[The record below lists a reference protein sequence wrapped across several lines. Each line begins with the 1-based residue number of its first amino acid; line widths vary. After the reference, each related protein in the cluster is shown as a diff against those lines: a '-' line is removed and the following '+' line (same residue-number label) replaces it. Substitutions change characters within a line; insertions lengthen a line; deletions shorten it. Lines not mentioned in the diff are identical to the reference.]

1 MALSHGLA
9 GMGGAAAGAAAVG
22 GYVYLRG
29 VAESYSDEKSQR
41 RCRAVEQALNRTLG
55 RRSLPLPS
63 ISSGCVA
70 PNLEP
75 LQCPTPVLQVQA
87 AHEAIVDYQ
96 TRRRKDA
103 TNPKTLVCELLK
115 TWLRE
120 HAMDREIAAKEVQ
133 AYRDFCREMIYDK
146 DLWRG
151 SWFARCQFT
160 TMLANVQAEL
170 DRLLAVRL
178 RDAGDVRKLFDAL
191 KVDAYYYLLR
201 ATQVLLLS
209 ATTFTVPT
217 AMYSTN
223 LGSLKHST
231 ITPALLKDA
240 SEKDLAKEVIKTW
253 QSDAGRLIR
262 AFLEQ
267 AHVVALVLE
276 QEGHKAAQSVLPHT
290 TRVIEVLRAENLPN
304 RPAGMDKVDPF
315 VKVKLKK
322 NGETIWDAKTH
333 TLENCSSPQWNEAFF
348 LDLPMEGGCEVILEV
363 VDDNGGALLDTVF
376 AKSEPISFEELLRTQ
391 DLKVMLQPNGTL
403 CRDVSSS
410 HLELRFRALD
420 FSQELQA
427 VSLATAKGLRFPEL
441 GPMLKDAVEALDN
454 AAYFLD
460 VIRQAAELTKLM
472 GDMGAVLLEAQLQ
485 ELLGE
490 LDDKV
495 QSFQLKATALEDA
508 VADHVMGHERR
519 RRSSLDVASA
529 ARRLFTSTSSTD
541 GRARQ
546 SSDQLQQ
553 MQVKID
559 QTVSELRKELKA
571 FKGVKDTLGKAQEEA
586 QKLLERL
593 GSEETRRRSGRPN
606 AMVQPLQEGS
616 MKALPAVATPA
627 YTASVSMEIF
637 QKGDQVQVHSAAQ
650 NVWFPDGVVEE
661 ILPEDSSEGPKG
673 SMRVRYAHG
682 ERQKWVR
689 PEEAASILQRL

>member
-1 MALSHGLA
+1 
-9 GMGGAAAGAAAVG
+9 
-22 GYVYLRG
+22 
-29 VAESYSDEKSQR
+29 
-41 RCRAVEQALNRTLG
+41 
-55 RRSLPLPS
+55 
-63 ISSGCVA
+63 
-70 PNLEP
+70 
-75 LQCPTPVLQVQA
+75 
-87 AHEAIVDYQ
+87 
-96 TRRRKDA
+96 
-103 TNPKTLVCELLK
+103 
-115 TWLRE
+115 
-120 HAMDREIAAKEVQ
+120 
-133 AYRDFCREMIYDK
+133 
-146 DLWRG
+146 
-151 SWFARCQFT
+151 
-160 TMLANVQAEL
+160 
-170 DRLLAVRL
+170 
-178 RDAGDVRKLFDAL
+178 
-191 KVDAYYYLLR
+191 
-201 ATQVLLLS
+201 
-209 ATTFTVPT
+209 
-217 AMYSTN
+217 
-223 LGSLKHST
+223 
-231 ITPALLKDA
+231 
-240 SEKDLAKEVIKTW
+240 
-253 QSDAGRLIR
+253 
-262 AFLEQ
+262 
-267 AHVVALVLE
+267 
-276 QEGHKAAQSVLPHT
+276 
-290 TRVIEVLRAENLPN
+290 
-304 RPAGMDKVDPF
+304 MDKVDPF

-348 LDLPMEGGCEVILEV
+348 LDLPMEGGCEVILE
-363 VDDNGGALLDTVF
+363 
-376 AKSEPISFEELLRTQ
+376 
-391 DLKVMLQPNGTL
+391 
-403 CRDVSSS
+403 
-410 HLELRFRALD
+410 
-420 FSQELQA
+420 ELQA

-460 VIRQAAELTKLM
+460 VARQAAELTKLM

-571 FKGVKDTLGKAQEEA
+571 FKGVKDG
-586 QKLLERL
+586 
-593 GSEETRRRSGRPN
+593 
-606 AMVQPLQEGS
+606 
-616 MKALPAVATPA
+616 
-627 YTASVSMEIF
+627 VSMEIF

-682 ERQKWVR
+682 ERQKWEPKFR
-689 PEEAASILQRL
+689 ALQRSSAKLQELLERPGERDRAYRIARDQRIEAERRKALPTGDTGPPLRRWGGVLPGFGAGARRLMMSGMECLKITTRIMLDAAPISERPRGLKALDLRSLMPDADASDDMSLVR

>member
-1 MALSHGLA
+1 
-9 GMGGAAAGAAAVG
+9 MGGAAAGAAAVG

-133 AYRDFCREMIYDK
+133 AYRDFCREMIYD
-146 DLWRG
+146 LWHSLGTPSVCKR
-151 SWFARCQFT
+151 
-160 TMLANVQAEL
+160 
-170 DRLLAVRL
+170 
-178 RDAGDVRKLFDAL
+178 DVRKLFDAL

-276 QEGHKAAQSVLPHT
+276 QDG
-290 TRVIEVLRAENLPN
+290 
-304 RPAGMDKVDPF
+304 
-315 VKVKLKK
+315 
-322 NGETIWDAKTH
+322 
-333 TLENCSSPQWNEAFF
+333 
-348 LDLPMEGGCEVILEV
+348 
-363 VDDNGGALLDTVF
+363 
-376 AKSEPISFEELLRTQ
+376 
-391 DLKVMLQPNGTL
+391 
-403 CRDVSSS
+403 
-410 HLELRFRALD
+410 
-420 FSQELQA
+420 
-427 VSLATAKGLRFPEL
+427 
-441 GPMLKDAVEALDN
+441 
-454 AAYFLD
+454 
-460 VIRQAAELTKLM
+460 
-472 GDMGAVLLEAQLQ
+472 
-485 ELLGE
+485 
-490 LDDKV
+490 
-495 QSFQLKATALEDA
+495 
-508 VADHVMGHERR
+508 
-519 RRSSLDVASA
+519 VAS
-529 ARRLFTSTSSTD
+529 
-541 GRARQ
+541 
-546 SSDQLQQ
+546 
-553 MQVKID
+553 
-559 QTVSELRKELKA
+559 
-571 FKGVKDTLGKAQEEA
+571 
-586 QKLLERL
+586 
-593 GSEETRRRSGRPN
+593 
-606 AMVQPLQEGS
+606 
-616 MKALPAVATPA
+616 VA
-627 YTASVSMEIF
+627 
-637 QKGDQVQVHSAAQ
+637 G
-650 NVWFPDGVVEE
+650 
-661 ILPEDSSEGPKG
+661 
-673 SMRVRYAHG
+673 
-682 ERQKWVR
+682 
-689 PEEAASILQRL
+689 